1 MPVGIAA
8 AAEEAA
14 SDWSALG
21 EGILI
26 LLVVG
31 KSFLPLK
38 RLSLSFFFLAERWS
52 SMLHLSPSFLSECI
66 SSDISQ
72 LFFLSSDTHLRLGVG
87 LEGVVVV
94 AWGVA
99 AREVCLVVPR
109 ERGDE
114 VGRRAGGRS
123 NEVKAT
129 KWEECRLQS
138 LC

>member
-8 AAEEAA
+8 PAEEAA

-26 LLVVG
+26 LPVVG

-52 SMLHLSPSFLSECI
+52 SMLHSSLSLLSECI

-72 LFFLSSDTHLRLGVG
+72 LSFLSSDAHLRLGVG

-109 ERGDE
+109 ERGDK
-114 VGRRAGGRS
+114 VGRRS
-123 NEVKAT
+123 VWK
-129 KWEECRLQS
+129 K
-138 LC
+138 